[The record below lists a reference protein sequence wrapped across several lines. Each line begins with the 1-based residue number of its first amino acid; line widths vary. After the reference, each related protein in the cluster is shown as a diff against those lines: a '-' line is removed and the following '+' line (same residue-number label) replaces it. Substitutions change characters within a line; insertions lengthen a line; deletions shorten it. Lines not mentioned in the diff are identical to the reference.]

1 MNLKP
6 LRIWALCL
14 MAVGL
19 AVWLGAQRVNAQVLY
34 GSIVGTVTDQTGA
47 VVPGAHVTATNPLTG
62 LRRETD
68 SDGTGTYNIPN
79 LPEGAYDLSVTA
91 SGFKPLTQK
100 GIQIRI
106 GAVVRVDTT
115 LEVGAATTEVTVT
128 ASAAILQTEKTDVST
143 RLSSVAT
150 QNLPLGF
157 YRNYQF
163 LTLLVPGAAESQ
175 GTTGALA
182 DTPERAIAVPINGL
196 SPASNSTRID
206 GADSKF
212 LWKPG
217 GGALY
222 VAPLESIQ
230 EVKITTNSFDPEKGM
245 AGSAAID
252 VVTKSGTNEW
262 HGVGFW
268 YHFNQHLLSCE
279 AFDYV
284 CKSQAAFGTPTNKPK
299 QISNNPGGNIGGPIK
314 KDKLFFFANWDGFLE
329 RRTGD
334 SYATVPT
341 EDMHAGDFSDYLEN
355 PVSECLTRDPDTG
368 ACTQIGAPIM
378 VPVTDGLGNITGTT
392 QLYQGMIFDPT
403 TGNPDGTGRAVFAG
417 NIIPQSRIDPITAK
431 VLPLWPTGNVP
442 PQYDAEGNIINNQF
456 VQTPLKFNRH
466 NFDFKVDWNRS
477 DKHLMWFK
485 YSTMRA
491 LTDATCAYNDTF
503 SPPCPGGEAGITHAL
518 VQTTTIGHT
527 WTLSPTFLVDG
538 SIGYSRMGQDSQ
550 GIGFGK
556 NIGLEVLG
564 IPGTNDPDDMRYS
577 GAPRFSVGGYT
588 ALQGAE
594 GWQPLFR
601 NDWSLTLSQN
611 ASWTR
616 GKHTLRFGFDLI
628 HHHLNHWQPESVEPR
643 GAFDFNTGDATLL
656 NMTGLPDT
664 DFDLFRNRY
673 NQFATFLLGRWDG
686 AGRSLQHVAMN
697 GKSREYA
704 FYISERWRATPKLTV
719 NLGLRYEYYP
729 FMSRDALGKGFVQYD
744 PATNKV
750 LLGGVGGNPKNL
762 GVTMQKNLLAPRI
775 GFAYQITPNMV
786 FRTGYASTFDTF
798 PILRILRGT
807 FPYDIGSRFDYDF
820 SDPNFNNAVGCASP
834 GNVDCAYQGLGTLAE
849 GLPPI
854 PLPDLSTGITDIAPT
869 TGIRYVAPGLLK
881 RARVETW
888 NATLETKLPGDFL
901 LGVGY
906 VGNHMYH
913 GWAQRNMHASLIDQQ
928 SPLSAQWGRTAETVA
943 LEGFLSSNYNA
954 LQVTIDRHFSKG
966 FYLKGAYTWSKAI
979 DLQSDSAWSGA
990 TWMAPLFSGPG
1001 YLQHNRGMADF
1012 DHRHIFRMAFVWDL
1026 PYGSGKKWGSGAS
1039 PVARGILGG
1048 WQLNGIWSSQSGV
1061 PTGIY
1066 SDPSLLQTSGNW
1078 QTMDQIAP
1086 IRKIGQ
1092 VGLQGQW
1099 YDPSSF
1105 AIVPILADG
1114 RQHRFGTA
1122 GRNIA
1127 VYGPGRWNFDASLF
1141 KHFKLTERFDLQF
1154 RAEGLNVFNHPYW
1167 NWDNSQW
1174 GSGFCWTDPT
1184 GACGG
1189 GFLQSTTASG
1199 HRTFR
1204 LGLRLSF

>member
-1 MNLKP
+1 MG
-6 LRIWALCL
+6 ALL
-14 MAVGL
+14 LIALVL
-19 AVWLGAQRVNAQVLY
+19 AFGAGAQRLNSQVLY
-34 GSIVGTVTDQTGA
+34 GSILGTVTDQSGA
-47 VVPGAHVTATNPLTG
+47 VVPGAKIILANPLTG
-62 LRRETD
+62 LKREAETD
-68 SDGTGTYNIPN
+68 GAGAYNIPN
-79 LPEGAYDLSVTA
+79 IPQGEYDISVTA
-91 SGFKPLTQK
+91 AGFKPMALK
-100 GIQIRI
+100 GIDVTI
-106 GAVVRVDTT
+106 GSIVRSDVT

-128 ASAAILQTEKTDVST
+128 ASAAALQTEKAEVST
-143 RLSSVAT
+143 KLTTVAT

-163 LTLLVPGAAESQ
+163 LQLLVPGAAESQ

-252 VVTKSGTNEW
+252 VVTKSGTNQW

-268 YHFNQHLLSCE
+268 YHFNQHFLSCE

-284 CKSQAAFGTPTNKPK
+284 CKSEALGLPPENKAK

-314 KDKLFFFANWDGFLE
+314 KDKLFFFANWDGFFE
-329 RRTGD
+329 RRTTNN
-334 SYATVPT
+334 YATVPT
-341 EDMHAGDFSDYLEN
+341 ADMHTGDFSAYLEN
-355 PVSECLTRDPDTG
+355 PVFLADGVTPV
-368 ACTQIGAPIM
+368 M

-392 QLYQGMIFDPT
+392 QLVQGMIFDPT

-417 NIIPQSRIDPITAK
+417 NVIPQSRIDPIAAK
-431 VLPLWPTGNVP
+431 ILPLWPTGNAP
-442 PQYDAEGNIINNQF
+442 LQFDAEGNIINNQF
-456 VQTPLKFNRH
+456 VQGPIKFDRN
-466 NFDFKVDWNRS
+466 NLDFKVDWSRT
-477 DKHLMWFK
+477 DKHLAWFK
-485 YSTMRA
+485 YSMMRA
-491 LTDATCAYNDTF
+491 VTDANCAYNDTF
-503 SPPCPGGEAGITHAL
+503 SPPCPGGEAGITNAL
-518 VQTTTIGHT
+518 VQTATVGHT

-550 GIGFGK
+550 GIGFGE
-556 NIGLEVLG
+556 NIGLDVLG
-564 IPGTNDPDDMRYS
+564 IPGTNDPNDLRYS
-577 GAPRFSVGGYT
+577 GAPRFTVGGYT
-588 ALQGAE
+588 AIQGAE

-601 NDWSLTLSQN
+601 NDWSLTFSQN

-616 GKHTLRFGFDLI
+616 GKHTLRFGFDFI

-656 NMTGLPDT
+656 NLGGLDT
-664 DFDLFRNRY
+664 DVDLFRNRY
-673 NQFATFLLGRWDG
+673 NQFATFLLGLWDG
-686 AGRSLQHVAMN
+686 AGRSLQYVAMN
-697 GKSREYA
+697 GKSSEYA
-704 FYISERWRATPKLTV
+704 FYLSERWRATPKLTISA
-719 NLGLRYEYYP
+719 GLRYEYYP
-729 FMSRDALGKGFVQYD
+729 FMKRDSLGGGYVQYD
-744 PATNKV
+744 PAANNV
-750 LLGGVGGNPKNL
+750 LLGGVGGNPTNL
-762 GVTMQKNLLAPRI
+762 GVTTQKDLFAPRI
-775 GFAYQITPNMV
+775 GFAYQFRPNMV
-786 FRTGYASTFDTF
+786 FRAGYASTFDTF

-807 FPYDIGSRFDYDF
+807 FPYDIGTRFDYDF
-820 SDPNFNNAVGCASP
+820 SDPNFNNATGCSSP
-834 GNVDCAYQGLGTLAE
+834 GNVDCAYLGLGTLSG
-849 GLPPI
+849 GLPAI
-854 PLPDLSTGITDIAPT
+854 PVPDLSTGTVPIDPT
-869 TGIRYVAPGLLK
+869 VGIRYIAPGLLK
-881 RARVETW
+881 RGRVETW

-901 LGVGY
+901 LGIGY
-906 VGNHMYH
+906 VGNHMTG
-913 GWAQRNMHASLIDQQ
+913 GWAQRNLHASLIDQQ
-928 SPLSAQWGRTAETVA
+928 SPLSEQWGRTAETVA
-943 LEGFLSSNYNA
+943 LEGYLTSNYNA
-954 LQVTIDRHFSKG
+954 LQVTIDRHFSRG

-979 DLQSDSAWSGA
+979 DLQSDSAWSGS
-990 TWMAPLFSGPG
+990 TWSAPLFSGPG
-1001 YLQHNRGMADF
+1001 YLSHNRGMADF
-1012 DHRHIFRMAFVWDL
+1012 DHRHIFRMAFVWDV
-1026 PYGSGKKWGSGAS
+1026 PYGAGRKWGANAPAIG
-1039 PVARGILGG
+1039 RGILGG

-1066 SDPSLLQTSGNW
+1066 SDSSLLQTAGNW
-1078 QTMDQIAP
+1078 QTMDQVAP
-1086 IRKIGQ
+1086 IKKVGVLGQ
-1092 VGLQGQW
+1092 EGQW
-1099 YDPSSF
+1099 YDPASF
-1105 AIVPILADG
+1105 AIVPIESDG

-1174 GSGFCWTDPT
+1174 GNGFCWTDAS

-1189 GFLQSTTASG
+1189 GFLQSTTAAG